1 MINKKKK
8 IAMYIVMALIT
19 LIIVFPF
26 IWMVLLSFK
35 TNSDIMSNPLALPK
49 IVW

>member
-26 IWMVLLSFK
+26 IWTPRVK
-35 TNSDIMSNPLALPK
+35 
-49 IVW
+49 

>member
-35 TNSDIMSNPLALPK
+35 LTQILCQIPWHYQRVLT
-49 IVW
+49 